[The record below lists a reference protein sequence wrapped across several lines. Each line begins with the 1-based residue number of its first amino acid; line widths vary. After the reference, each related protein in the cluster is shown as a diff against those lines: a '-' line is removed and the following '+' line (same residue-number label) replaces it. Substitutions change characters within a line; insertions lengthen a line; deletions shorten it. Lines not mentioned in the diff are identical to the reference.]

1 MQEDTLSK
9 KSSSPSVFGSFWAMQ
24 KEQEVLLTPL
34 FVILPLKWGL
44 D

>member
-1 MQEDTLSK
+1 MSK

-24 KEQEVLLTPL
+24 KEQQVLIPPL
-34 FVILPLKWGL
+34 FAIFPLKWGL